1 MSSGPTTSQTTT
13 ADPATRFGVMA
24 MQTFDLVEQ
33 PDSADMIA
41 ARLEIAGRWLQTV
54 AAAER

>member
-13 ADPATRFGVMA
+13 ADPTARFRAMA
-24 MQTFDLVEQ
+24 MQTYDLAEQ
-33 PDSADMIA
+33 ADSADMIA
-41 ARLEIAGRWLQTV
+41 AYLEIAGRWLQMV